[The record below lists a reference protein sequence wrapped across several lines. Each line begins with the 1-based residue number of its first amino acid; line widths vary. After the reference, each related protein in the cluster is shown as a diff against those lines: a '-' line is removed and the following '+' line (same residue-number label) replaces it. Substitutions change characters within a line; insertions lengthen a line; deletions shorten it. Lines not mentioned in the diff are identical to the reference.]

1 MLFDPYSVADGTS
14 DSAVEVAYHCSDDDR
29 NRSVAL
35 DSHEVVVVVVAAAVV
50 TCTMVALACTD
61 WAADQSNDPSALH
74 SSSEWTS
81 VIVAS
86 SAEEEDRVV
95 VVVAVVVP
103 VVAWVA
109 VVAPGLVVEEWEFLM
124 DWNGVRWMMSLDPM
138 VRVREQRQPVS
149 VAAEE
154 QYRPMLCSTEGKD
167 PMDLIHVDFC
177 SNWLEEHSMVL
188 DYSFEIDT
196 LK

>member
-1 MLFDPYSVADGTS
+1 MLFDPYSVADGTL
-14 DSAVEVAYHCSDDDR
+14 DSAVEVAYHYSDDDR

-35 DSHEVVVVVVAAAVV
+35 DSHEVVVVAVV
-50 TCTMVALACTD
+50 TCKMVALACTD

-95 VVVAVVVP
+95 VVAVVVP

-124 DWNGVRWMMSLDPM
+124 DLNGVRWMMSLDPM
-138 VRVREQRQPVS
+138 VRVKGQRQPVS